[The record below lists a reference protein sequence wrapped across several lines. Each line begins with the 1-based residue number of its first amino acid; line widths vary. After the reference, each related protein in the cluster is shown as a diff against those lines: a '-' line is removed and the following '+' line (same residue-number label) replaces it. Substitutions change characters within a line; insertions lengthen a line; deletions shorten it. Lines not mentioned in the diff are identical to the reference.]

1 MKRFALTWRPDMSV
15 LGVLESEEQPIWNQ
29 SVSFTLGHIDS
40 SLMVK
45 SNKTEY
51 LLRKN

>member
-1 MKRFALTWRPDMSV
+1 MNRFALTWRPV
-15 LGVLESEEQPIWNQ
+15 QRILGALESEEQPIWNQ
-29 SVSFTLGHIDS
+29 SVSFILGHIVQ